1 MWPPATCA
9 SSLPSV
15 MRSEQNSAQLG
26 EMATKV
32 CMGLHRFYQKPR
44 RLFCV
49 NRFILGMQV
58 DFFILPAAS

>member
-1 MWPPATCA
+1 MWPPAPCA
-9 SSLPSV
+9 SSLPGV
-15 MRSEQNSAQLG
+15 MGSEQSSARLR
-26 EMATKV
+26 EMATKA